1 MPGCHAGHGAFSLT
15 SRAPWTGGASSNG
28 SALLIPS
35 EVHVRLLVIGATG
48 RTGAGAIDAALAA
61 GHDVTALVRNP
72 AGYAAPERVTVAQG
86 DVYAPATLDAAFA
99 PGFDAVIVTVGAN
112 VFKPS
117 TLVTDSARAVVAAA
131 RKAGVARYLGI
142 TGIAQLPATLPGKVA
157 QFALASRRSSTRYA
171 ITKGPTTSSRRASS
185 IGPWRPVLTSRT
197 ARPLDVTGS
206 PRTAFPAGFT
216 SSIRVTSGPS
226 SSRRR
231 SGTNFRARPSASGTN
246 APTRRA
252 ARRRASVRPCRR
264 SRESSAGAP
273 TSGRAGR
280 VRSRRAR
287 AARRR

>member
-1 MPGCHAGHGAFSLT
+1 M
-15 SRAPWTGGASSNG
+15 
-28 SALLIPS
+28 
-35 EVHVRLLVIGATG
+35 RLLVIGATG

-157 QFALASRRSSTRYA
+157 QFALRISPIKYAVRDHQGAYDVVAHSELDWTLAACPYIKDGPALGRYRLSPNRFPGGFHIIHPGDVGA
-171 ITKGPTTSSRRASS
+171 FLVAEAGRHQF
-185 IGPWRPVLTSRT
+185 SRT
-197 ARPLDVTGS
+197 AVG
-206 PRTAFPAGFT
+206 
-216 SSIRVTSGPS
+216 IWY
-226 SSRRR
+226 
-231 SGTNFRARPSASGTN
+231 
-246 APTRRA
+246 
-252 ARRRASVRPCRR
+252 
-264 SRESSAGAP
+264 
-273 TSGRAGR
+273 
-280 VRSRRAR
+280 
-287 AARRR
+287 